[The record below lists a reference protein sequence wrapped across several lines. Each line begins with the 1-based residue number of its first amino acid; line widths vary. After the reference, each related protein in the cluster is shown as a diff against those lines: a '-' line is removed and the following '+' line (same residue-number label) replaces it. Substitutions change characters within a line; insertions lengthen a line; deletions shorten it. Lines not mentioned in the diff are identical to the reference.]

1 MPAQKSTKSWIQKIL
16 QGDLR
21 TVARTCSLFENEDP
35 LSESILSEIYRYT
48 GNAFVLGITGPPG
61 VGKSSLLSSL
71 VEEAVRHGY
80 QVGVI
85 AVDPTS
91 PLTGGALLADR
102 LRMANLN
109 HNSVFVRSLA
119 TRGTLGGLAF
129 ASFGILRTLEAMG
142 KNFIFVETVGAGQNE
157 VEVSHLATSTLY
169 VTIPHL
175 GDEIQALKAG
185 ILEVCDIFLVN
196 KADLGNAEVA
206 ISQLRAML
214 TLKESSTAFP
224 GKDAVPI
231 WSPPILSCSALKK
244 QGIAQIFHAVLQ
256 HFEYLKSTG
265 ELFERKRKQVQ
276 AELAAIMERRIAK
289 EVESKLTTRATDLLL
304 SKKSD
309 PATLAKKILRRKQ

>member
-1 MPAQKSTKSWIQKIL
+1 MPAQKATKSWIQKIL
-16 QGDLR
+16 QGDIR
-21 TVARTCSLFENEDP
+21 TVARACSLFENEDS
-35 LSESILSEIYRYT
+35 LSESILADLYRYT

-61 VGKSSLLSSL
+61 VGKSSLLSCL
-71 VEEAVRHGY
+71 IEEAVRRGY

-102 LRMANLN
+102 LRMVPLN
-109 HNSVFVRSLA
+109 CDSVFVRSLA
-119 TRGTLGGLAF
+119 TRGSLGGLAF
-129 ASFGILRTLEAMG
+129 AAFGILRIFEAMG

-157 VEVSHLATSTLY
+157 VEVSRLATSTLY

-206 ISQLRAML
+206 VSQLRAML
-214 TLKESSTAFP
+214 TLKESSSNKRDLQP
-224 GKDAVPI
+224 WV
-231 WSPPILSCSALKK
+231 PPILSCSALKK
-244 QGIAQIFHAVLQ
+244 QGIAQLFNAVCQ

-265 ELFERKRKQVQ
+265 ELFERKRKQVY
-276 AELAAIMERRIAK
+276 AELATILERRIAK
-289 EVESKLTTRATDLLL
+289 DVESKLTSKVTDLLL
-304 SKKSD
+304 AKKSD
-309 PATLAKKILRRKQ
+309 PIALAKKILKRKR